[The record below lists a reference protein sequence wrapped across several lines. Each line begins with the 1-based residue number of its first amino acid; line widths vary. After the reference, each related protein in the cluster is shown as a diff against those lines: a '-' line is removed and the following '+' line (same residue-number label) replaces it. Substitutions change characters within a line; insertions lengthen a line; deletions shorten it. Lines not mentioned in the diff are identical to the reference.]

1 MTETLLGVTAPV
13 FTVGGEVVFGL
24 ARDCVR
30 LVVDEGTEGLRTLEA
45 HFVATGIGSPG
56 PPGELLHLDGSD
68 IDLGSA
74 LEVAV
79 GPEESQ
85 RTIFDGLVSAIE
97 VVLGDSAPPCVV
109 VLAEDRLM
117 RLRMT
122 RRMRS
127 YPRVD
132 DADVARQVA
141 SEHGLDAEVT
151 VDGPRYDV
159 LQQVNQSDLAFLRER
174 ARLLQAELWC
184 IGQTLHLSD
193 RSRRQ
198 GTRLT
203 LVHGNELITARFTA
217 DLAHQRTDVAVSG
230 YDARAKNV
238 IDEHAGSETVNSEA
252 LPGRTGPEVL
262 EKALGASASFR
273 VREAPLTTAEAS
285 AWAKAEML
293 RRARRFVTVAGT
305 TRGSP
310 DLVVGTLL
318 RFELVGAPFEGD
330 GYYVTRMTHTYD
342 NEQGLRTAFEAERPT
357 INGAS

>member
-1 MTETLLGVTAPV
+1 MTETLLAVASPV
-13 FTVGGEVVFGL
+13 FTAGGQVVRGL

-30 LVVDEGTEGLRTLEA
+30 LVVDEGVEGLRTLEA
-45 HFVATGIGSPG
+45 HFVATGIGAAG
-56 PPGELLHLDGSD
+56 PPGTLLHVDGSEV
-68 IDLGSA
+68 DLGTD

-79 GPEESQ
+79 GPEDTQ
-85 RTIFDGLVSAIE
+85 RTVFDGTVSALE
-97 VVLGDSAPPCVV
+97 VVLGDSEPPRVV
-109 VLAEDRLM
+109 LLAEDRLM

-127 YPRVD
+127 YTDVT
-132 DADVARQVA
+132 DADVARRIA
-141 SEHGLDAEVT
+141 GEHGLDVDVA

-174 ARLLQAELWC
+174 ARLMQAELWC
-184 IGQTLHLSD
+184 SGRTLHLSD
-193 RSRRQ
+193 RPRRQ

-203 LVHGNELITARFTA
+203 LVHGNELLTARLTA

-230 YDARAKNV
+230 YDARTTEV
-238 IDEHAGSETVNSEA
+238 IDEHAGVDTINAETLA
-252 LPGRTGPEVL
+252 GRTGPEVL

-273 VREAPLTTAEAS
+273 VREAPLTTAEAA

-293 RRARRFVTVAGT
+293 RRARRFVTVCGT

-310 DLVVGTLL
+310 DLVVGSLL
-318 RFELVGAPFEGD
+318 RLEQVGAPFEGE

-342 NEQGLRTAFEAERPT
+342 TEHGLRTTFEAERPT
-357 INGAS
+357 LNRAS